1 MTIKPTEPAK
11 VKLLLMDVG
20 NTRVS
25 LATWTVEGR
34 GRAEHL
40 VGQEVDSVLATVRRL
55 WESIADAGAR
65 AVVVSSVCPSRLEQI
80 QAGCEAAGIEPVLVV
95 GEHLHPPI
103 AADVPRPEK
112 VGTDRLCV
120 AAAAY
125 AKVKAACAVAD
136 FGTATTIDLVAD
148 NGVFLGGTII
158 PGMALAAR
166 ALHEHTALL
175 PLVEV
180 GAPTEILGKDT
191 TSAIRNGI
199 FAMMCGA
206 LREVVERFATDIG
219 KWPILVATGGD
230 AEAVARSCDFVD
242 HVVPDLC
249 LDGLALAFLRF
260 ARQDEEE

>member
-1 MTIKPTEPAK
+1 MLTKPTDPAN
-11 VKLLLMDVG
+11 VKLLLMDIG

-25 LATWTVEGR
+25 LAPWSIEGR
-34 GRAEHL
+34 GTAEHL
-40 VGQEVDSVLATVRRL
+40 VGQEVDAILSAVRRL
-55 WESIADAGAR
+55 WELIADAEAR
-65 AVVVSSVCPSRLEQI
+65 AVVVSSVCPPRLERI
-80 QAGCEAAGIEPVLVV
+80 RAGCAAAGIEPVLVV
-95 GEHLHPPI
+95 GEHLFPPI
-103 AADVPRPEK
+103 AADVPKPEK

-125 AKVKAACAVAD
+125 AKVKSACVVAD

-175 PLVEV
+175 PLVDV
-180 GAPTEILGKDT
+180 GCPTEILGKDT
-191 TSAIRNGI
+191 PSAIRNGI

-206 LREVVERFATDIG
+206 LREVVERYATDIG

-230 AEAVARSCDFVD
+230 AEAIARSCNFVD
-242 HVVPDLC
+242 HVAPDLC
-249 LDGLALAFLRF
+249 LDGLALAFIQF
-260 ARQDEEE
+260 IQEGEE